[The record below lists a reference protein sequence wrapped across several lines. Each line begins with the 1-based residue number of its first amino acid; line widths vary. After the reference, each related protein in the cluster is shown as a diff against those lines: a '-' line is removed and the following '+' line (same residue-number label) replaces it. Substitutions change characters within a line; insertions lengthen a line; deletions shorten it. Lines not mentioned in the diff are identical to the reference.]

1 METPILSQT
10 ISQFFSTSDKNAS
23 IGLKN
28 LISPIICYVER
39 NLNEV
44 SYKKY
49 GISDTFK
56 EKFLFISQHLS
67 DDELDEFI
75 RL

>member
-1 METPILSQT
+1 METSILSQT
-10 ISQFFSTSDKNAS
+10 ISQFFTANNKNVS

-28 LISPIICYVER
+28 LISPIICYAER

-49 GISDTFK
+49 GISDAFK
-56 EKFLFISQHLS
+56 EKFLFFKSC
-67 DDELDEFI
+67 
-75 RL
+75 